1 MELSDGQNLGITQL
15 KNIQD
20 GAEYSF
26 EIIGMQ
32 RYKLNE
38 DYILIETS
46 LFTKGFVYKNGGFN
60 FRPRER
66 LQIFIPKEFPYEL
79 PRLEFYDY
87 RYFGK
92 PHVHWW
98 KEICLYQSVEFE
110 WDPGD
115 GMFGYMDR
123 LHLWFQKAAL
133 GELDPPNEPLHPP
146 VAYVRNPTVPTIVAN
161 TNAVEFDGHYWLGAC
176 AIEKINDNSSMLNE
190 WIDSNKMSRGVTYAA
205 TVLVNNKMPFEYP
218 FTLDHLLRILNR
230 NDVDV
235 KLFLESLG
243 KIALHNGSKT
253 PLFIVVGSLM
263 RGVEQNRKQHLAV
276 WYLEEKIA
284 RNFRSIYNAP
294 VKSHSASRKA
304 QYHIDKLIEFSK
316 KSLLAWCSL
325 LENRPEIIVDRD
337 TESQSRFFK
346 DKKIEIWGC
355 GALGSHIA
363 EIIARSKPKE
373 ITLYDNGIVK
383 PGILVRQLFY
393 ENDIGINKALALKSR
408 LERIYSNL
416 TSVKIDT
423 DLISDTTASL
433 RVFRKLDKAIN
444 DKAIQTPIVSYVI
457 NYNATKAMGVI
468 KSVEYNSGTLDII
481 RKAKLQL
488 CNKENNVWLS
498 DFFPKRDEGHK
509 LIQPEPGCSDPTF
522 IGSEADLSVL
532 SGLLINQTVKSII
545 DMQEKSKVLFISQE
559 LDDKRQI
566 HFDRL
571 DIENH
576 PEDQIILDPINDYKI
591 LIPNV
596 VLDKIIKEIAKSDKK
611 HNPAHETGGLIF
623 GEWDD
628 LSKVVYLT
636 DVSGPPSDSKSS
648 PAHFESGVIGT
659 KEKNEKLKSKYQNS
673 VYFVGLWHSHPFGTT
688 QFSGEDKVSMQLV
701 VTQLSPPKSLLLIVA
716 YDKDRYSIGGFVF
729 NKSQFS

>member
-1 MELSDGQNLGITQL
+1 
-15 KNIQD
+15 
-20 GAEYSF
+20 
-26 EIIGMQ
+26 
-32 RYKLNE
+32 
-38 DYILIETS
+38 
-46 LFTKGFVYKNGGFN
+46 
-60 FRPRER
+60 
-66 LQIFIPKEFPYEL
+66 
-79 PRLEFYDY
+79 
-87 RYFGK
+87 
-92 PHVHWW
+92 
-98 KEICLYQSVEFE
+98 
-110 WDPGD
+110 
-115 GMFGYMDR
+115 
-123 LHLWFQKAAL
+123 
-133 GELDPPNEPLHPP
+133 
-146 VAYVRNPTVPTIVAN
+146 
-161 TNAVEFDGHYWLGAC
+161 
-176 AIEKINDNSSMLNE
+176 
-190 WIDSNKMSRGVTYAA
+190 
-205 TVLVNNKMPFEYP
+205 
-218 FTLDHLLRILNR
+218 
-230 NDVDV
+230 
-235 KLFLESLG
+235 
-243 KIALHNGSKT
+243 
-253 PLFIVVGSLM
+253 M

-416 TSVKIDT
+416 TSVKIEYVSQNILDH
-423 DLISDTTASL
+423 ISEIES
-433 RVFRKLDKAIN
+433 
-444 DKAIQTPIVSYVI
+444 S
-457 NYNATKAMGVI
+457 NATKAMGVI